1 MLVIKK
7 RGGAIFSEGVAW
19 SSGAFFCFVLLW
31 GFLMADSSDFSPLF
45 VSFYIS
51 FLLRRNLRPPSVL
64 HALDRLGREAVVTTG
79 SAHSR
84 DTDFQGARQSLR
96 AGNNHAT
103 EQTSID

>member
-1 MLVIKK
+1 MVVRCVFL
-7 RGGAIFSEGVAW
+7 
-19 SSGAFFCFVLLW
+19 FCFVMGVLV
-31 GFLMADSSDFSPLF
+31 ADSSDFSPF
-45 VSFYIS
+45 FESFYLS
-51 FLLRRNLRPPSVL
+51 FFLRRNLRPPSVL

>member
-31 GFLMADSSDFSPLF
+31 GFLMADSSDFLLSLCLF
-45 VSFYIS
+45 IYLF
-51 FLLRRNLRPPSVL
+51 FLRRNLRPPSVL